1 MIDFELV
8 VGAAAA
14 IRRHLLGG
22 GLTRLEVLPV
32 GAELI
37 RVVEVVHAGLLL
49 LLLGL
54 PHQVQHEFAEV
65 VDLLIEAPAVGAIA
79 RVEFVE
85 KLVRQDLATSVLQ
98 ILVVVDA
105 VARHVLGLWVAGES
119 GVRFA
124 RVNFEFKRLLQLS
137 LVHFALVEA
146 HPRVRRNRLFFDTK
160 IILDIH
166 RHLLL
171 RL

>member
-54 PHQVQHEFAEV
+54 THLVQHEFAEV

-79 RVEFVE
+79 RV
-85 KLVRQDLATSVLQ
+85 
-98 ILVVVDA
+98 
-105 VARHVLGLWVAGES
+105 
-119 GVRFA
+119 
-124 RVNFEFKRLLQLS
+124 
-137 LVHFALVEA
+137 
-146 HPRVRRNRLFFDTK
+146 
-160 IILDIH
+160 
-166 RHLLL
+166 
-171 RL
+171 